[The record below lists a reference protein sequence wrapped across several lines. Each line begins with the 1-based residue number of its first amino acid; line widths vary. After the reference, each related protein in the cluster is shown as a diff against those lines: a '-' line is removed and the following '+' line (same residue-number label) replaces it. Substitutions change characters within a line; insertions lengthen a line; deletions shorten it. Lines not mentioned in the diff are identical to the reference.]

1 MQSVV
6 TYVPDTT
13 KFGPTPS
20 PEKVTLFWDWFKT
33 NEPALRNLSHF
44 AMAKWIDAKLT
55 KVDPGLNYELGTRG
69 IMTILLLKQKHISE
83 SPRHIWRRH
92 KEAF

>member
-69 IMTILLLKQKHISE
+69 NDDS
-83 SPRHIWRRH
+83 SA
-92 KEAF
+92 EAETYLRITSSYLEEA